1 MKTDDLIEALACDA
15 RPVPAGGAARRIAC
29 CAGMGLAVTITV
41 VALTLGFRPDLTGL
55 YSDPAFLTR
64 QAYTLSVA
72 GFSALLLLRLGQ
84 PGAPLR
90 LPLAGLAV
98 TLLVVLG
105 AVILEISALGGAAR
119 LQAWLGQSWQSCTL
133 NVGLIGLTA
142 TPFLF
147 IAARRLAPAKPG
159 LAGFAAGLV
168 AGAVAASAYGL
179 FCTENAVSF
188 LASWY
193 TLGILTTGAVGA
205 IAGRYLLKW

>member
-1 MKTDDLIEALACDA
+1 
-15 RPVPAGGAARRIAC
+15 
-29 CAGMGLAVTITV
+29 MGLAATIAV
-41 VALTLGFRPDLTGL
+41 VALTIGFRPNLTQMVG
-55 YSDPAFLTR
+55 DPAFLMR
-64 QAYTLSVA
+64 QVYTLSVA

-90 LPLAGLAV
+90 LPIAGLAV
-98 TLLVVLG
+98 TLLVVFG
-105 AVILEISALGGAAR
+105 AVVMEQSALSGPAR
-119 LQAWLGQSWQSCTL
+119 LDAWLGQSWLSCTL
-133 NVGLIGLTA
+133 NVSLIGLTA

-179 FCTENAVSF
+179 FCTEEAVSF

-193 TLGILTTGAVGA
+193 TLGILATGAVGA